1 MKSTVIVLFVS
12 LFSPTAATAAD
23 SSERYTNYGSG
34 TQPCETYVTARDDSR
49 NGEVRI
55 ELVFLTWLNG
65 FLSAHNYYVT
75 NTYDIKGT
83 ADNEALLVW
92 LENYCKQN
100 PLKSFSSAVA
110 ALTDE
115 LHPKRIQQA
124 PK

>member
-1 MKSTVIVLFVS
+1 MKSSVIVLFVS
-12 LFSPTAATAAD
+12 LFSPTTAIAAD
-23 SSERYTNYGSG
+23 SDERYSNYGSG
-34 TQPCETYVTARDDSR
+34 TQSCETYVKAREDSR
-49 NGEVRI
+49 NGEERI

-83 ADNEALLVW
+83 TDNEALLVW

-100 PLKSFSSAVA
+100 PRKSFSSAVA
-110 ALTDE
+110 ALADE
-115 LHPKRIQQA
+115 LYPKRIQQA